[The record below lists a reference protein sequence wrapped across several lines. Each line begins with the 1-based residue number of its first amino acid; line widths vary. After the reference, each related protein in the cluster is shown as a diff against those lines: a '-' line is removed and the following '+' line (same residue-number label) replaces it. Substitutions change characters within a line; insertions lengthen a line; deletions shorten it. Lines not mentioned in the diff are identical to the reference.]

1 LEWQDL
7 RERGVHEKPQEA
19 VRPKNPKTPPAV
31 WDRVRRVLLQKEDC
45 KYQNNHRETAG
56 GQDANFLTKQSNK
69 KNLACK
75 NKDSTLFRALG
86 VDKISSQKRRDYKNL
101 TDWCDPLSQL

>member
-1 LEWQDL
+1 
-7 RERGVHEKPQEA
+7 VHEKPQEA

-69 KNLACK
+69 KK
-75 NKDSTLFRALG
+75 FG
-86 VDKISSQKRRDYKNL
+86 VQKQRFYLISCIGRR
-101 TDWCDPLSQL
+101 